1 MNWKLSSLLIVGS
14 ALSGSALANVTGN
27 DAQNFNPA
35 TGATNYVTVNSSNT
49 LAPGRFN
56 LGLYFSHASNTLP
69 YAKDEAQEKTKNN
82 DSVTGMDLMVGV
94 GIIPGLELG
103 VAAPFVVRQVVD
115 QDDTR
120 GEFAD
125 RGNTGFRVNAKWAF
139 LQKSNWGLA
148 LVPSATVNR
157 VQDDPAAGATS
168 KPIYNVEMA
177 FDTHAGRNSF
187 GVNVGYRKRAPG
199 DEIEGSLVGPLSD
212 ESIASMAYSY
222 KLTPK
227 ASLVTEAYGSAP
239 VKETRN
245 DTERSESSAEALLGL
260 RYAFQPTL
268 VGQMGAGTEL
278 IHGLST
284 PDWRLYAG
292 ITTELGGGKSSPGK
306 TVAKKKKKKK
316 NAPLPK
322 DNDFGQDN
330 GPGIEQLPTGEPDE
344 VFVLQNINFE
354 FDSDYRVLPGAISE
368 LEKLATHLQ
377 KTGFTKL
384 VVEGHTDY
392 YGADN
397 YNEDLSLRRART
409 VRHQM
414 IKLFSYDKEQ
424 VIAAGFGESVPMTE
438 DMSDQG
444 RQLNRRVEIKIYRD

>member
-1 MNWKLSSLLIVGS
+1 MKRKLSSFLIIGS
-14 ALSGSALANVTGN
+14 VFSGTAVANVTGN

-56 LGLYFSHASNTLP
+56 LGLYFSHAVNTLP
-69 YAKDEAQEKTKNN
+69 YAKDEAQEKNKSN

-94 GIIPGLELG
+94 GILPNVELG

-115 QDDTR
+115 EDDTR

-148 LVPSATVNR
+148 LIPSATVNR
-157 VQDDPAAGATS
+157 TQDDPAAGATS
-168 KPIYNVEMA
+168 KPIYNGELA

-187 GVNVGYRKRAPG
+187 GINVGYRKRSPG
-199 DEIEGSLVGPLSD
+199 DEIEGSLVEPMGD
-212 ESIASMAYSY
+212 EYLASMAYSY
-222 KLTPK
+222 KLTSK
-227 ASLVTEAYGSAP
+227 ASMVTEAYGAKP

-245 DTERSESSAEALLGL
+245 DTERSESSGEALLGL
-260 RYAFQPTL
+260 RYSFTPMI

-278 IHGLST
+278 MNGLST

-292 ITTELGGGKSSPGK
+292 ITTEIGGSKGSPGK
-306 TVAKKKKKKK
+306 TMAKKKKKE
-316 NAPLPK
+316 APVSQAG
-322 DNDFGQDN
+322 DFGQDN
-330 GPGIEQLPTGEPDE
+330 GPGIESIPTTEPDE
-344 VFVLQNINFE
+344 IFVLHNINFE
-354 FDSDYRVLPGAISE
+354 FDSDYRVLPGAVAE
-368 LEKLATHLQ
+368 LEKLNAHLQ

-392 YGADN
+392 YGADD
-397 YNEDLSLRRART
+397 YNESLSLRRART

-414 IKLFSYDKEQ
+414 IKYFSYEKDQ
-424 VIAAGFGESVPMTE
+424 VIAAGFGEQVPLTE